1 VIVLLE
7 TTPFCDTIRDTVND
21 MKRPAITLLAAA
33 LAAAP
38 AVPGEQRRE
47 LGRHVHGHGTLNIAI
62 EDKRVTMELEAPGMD
77 IVGFEHSAESKE
89 QKTAVK
95 KANALLAQPLSL
107 FKPPKSAGC
116 VVAAAKVAIGAKPGG
131 GDEHRDAQAKADGGE
146 HAQEGHGGHNEFHA
160 TYALVCDKP
169 VNLTSLEFDYFKLF
183 PGAQEL
189 TVNVVTGKTQN
200 QLEVSRENP
209 SLDLAGMM

>member
-1 VIVLLE
+1 
-7 TTPFCDTIRDTVND
+7 
-21 MKRPAITLLAAA
+21 MKRPAITLLAAG

-38 AVPGEQRRE
+38 AIAGEQHRE

-116 VVAAAKVAIGAKPGG
+116 VVADAKVAIGAKPEGG
-131 GDEHRDAQAKADGGE
+131 EHRDAQAMADGGE

-169 VNLTSLEFDYFKLF
+169 VNLTSLVFDYFKLF

-189 TVNVVTGKTQN
+189 TVNVVTGKSQN

>member
-1 VIVLLE
+1 
-7 TTPFCDTIRDTVND
+7 
-21 MKRPAITLLAAA
+21 MKRPAITLLAAG
-33 LAAAP
+33 LAAAT
-38 AVPGEQRRE
+38 AIAGEQRRE
-47 LGRHVHGHGTLNIAI
+47 LSPHVHGHGTLNIAI

-89 QKTAVK
+89 EKNAVE

-131 GDEHRDAQAKADGGE
+131 DEHRDTQAKADGGE
-146 HAQEGHGGHNEFHA
+146 HAQVGHGGHNEFHA